1 MPRKRLNSLNRT
13 SKPSLIS
20 QLYFSPASG
29 YQDPMK
35 ASSIG
40 SFDSFWKAALVAG
53 GIAAWS
59 LPVWNV
65 VVNPYQI
72 FKAKYSIGD
81 RYSSSTTNERFLKV
95 EYLLKEAKTKS
106 PNTPDAIIG
115 QINDESPGK
124 QNINANHD
132 AFIVGSSIIGLVDP
146 ALLNRYFPD
155 RHFYNLAFLAAKPD
169 EILAT
174 LQGLKRKGLTI
185 KTVVYG
191 LEPIAFTDIKSY
203 GPAYEL
209 HHETSGQSRQRI
221 LFDYLF
227 ASSLSDG
234 FSRLVTGIS
243 GKPSVR
249 YDIEGTGRYYLERY
263 DREIE
268 QDHGAFIRKQ
278 FPADAK
284 PVKAPPWID
293 SRFEDFWKL
302 AQWLKEEKIE
312 SKFYLNPLHPYVAE
326 AYGVKRLAEFKQKIT
341 ELSGSESVS
350 DCTELLQGDDVNQHF
365 YDYKHF
371 RPIEAAKVIDCGLN
385 SQYLK
390 VR

>member
-1 MPRKRLNSLNRT
+1 
-13 SKPSLIS
+13 
-20 QLYFSPASG
+20 
-29 YQDPMK
+29 MK
-35 ASSIG
+35 ALSIG

-72 FKAKYSIGD
+72 FKEKYSIGD

-95 EYLLKEAKTKS
+95 EYLLKAAKESS
-106 PNTPDAIIG
+106 PNSPDGIIG
-115 QINDESPGK
+115 QINNNSSGGK
-124 QNINANHD
+124 GNKKLLNAGHD
-132 AFIVGSSIIGLVDP
+132 AFIVGSSIMGLVDP
-146 ALLNRYFPD
+146 ALVDRYFPG

-174 LQGLKRKGLTI
+174 LQGLKRKGVTI

-209 HHETSGQSRQRI
+209 HPETSGQSLQRV

-227 ASSLSDG
+227 ASSFSDG

-249 YDIEGTGRYYLERY
+249 YDIEGTGKYYLERY
-263 DREIE
+263 DQEIE
-268 QDHGAFIRKQ
+268 KDHGAFIRKQ
-278 FPADAK
+278 FPINAK

-293 SRFEDFWKL
+293 SRFEDFRKL
-302 AQWLKEEKIE
+302 AQWLKDENIE
-312 SKFYLNPLHPYVAE
+312 SRFYLNPLHPYVAE
-326 AYGVKRLAEFKQKIT
+326 AYGVERLADFKQKIA
-341 ELSGSESVS
+341 ELSGDESVG

-371 RPIEAAKVIDCGLN
+371 RPSEAAKVIDCGLN
-385 SQYLK
+385 
-390 VR
+390 RR

>member
-1 MPRKRLNSLNRT
+1 
-13 SKPSLIS
+13 
-20 QLYFSPASG
+20 
-29 YQDPMK
+29 MK
-35 ASSIG
+35 ALSIG

-72 FKAKYSIGD
+72 FKEKFSIGD

-95 EYLLKEAKTKS
+95 EYLLKEAKTTS
-106 PNTPDAIIG
+106 PNTSDAIIG

-124 QNINANHD
+124 QNSNTNHD
-132 AFIVGSSIIGLVDP
+132 AFIVGSSIMGLVDP
-146 ALLNRYFPD
+146 ALVNQYFPD

-209 HHETSGQSRQRI
+209 HPETSGQSWQRI

-284 PVKAPPWID
+284 PVKAPPWIE
-293 SRFEDFWKL
+293 SRFEDFQKL
-302 AQWLKEEKIE
+302 AQWLKDEKIE
-312 SKFYLNPLHPYVAE
+312 SRFYLNPLHPYVAE
-326 AYGVKRLAEFKQKIT
+326 AYGVERLAEFKQKIT
-341 ELSGSESVS
+341 KLSGAKRIG
-350 DCTELLQGDDVNQHF
+350 DCLDLLQGKDVNHHF

-371 RPIEAAKVIDCGLN
+371 RPSGAAKVIDCGLN
-385 SQYLK
+385 SRYVK

>member
-1 MPRKRLNSLNRT
+1 
-13 SKPSLIS
+13 
-20 QLYFSPASG
+20 
-29 YQDPMK
+29 MK

-53 GIAAWS
+53 SIAAWS

-72 FKAKYSIGD
+72 FKAKYSVGD

-95 EYLLKEAKTKS
+95 EYLLNEAKQTS
-106 PNTPDAIIG
+106 PNSTDAIIG
-115 QINDESPGK
+115 EINDESAGK
-124 QNINANHD
+124 KANSKNLGANHD
-132 AFIVGSSIIGLVDP
+132 AFIVGSSIMGLVDP
-146 ALLNRYFPD
+146 VLVNRYFPD

-174 LQGLKRKGLTI
+174 LQGLKRKGVTI
-185 KTVVYG
+185 KAVVYG

-203 GPAYEL
+203 GAAYEL
-209 HHETSGQSRQRI
+209 HPETRGESRQRI

-234 FSRLVTGIS
+234 FSRLVTAIS

-278 FPADAK
+278 FPANAK
-284 PVKAPPWID
+284 PVTAPPWIE
-293 SRFEDFWKL
+293 SRFEDFRKL
-302 AQWLKEEKIE
+302 AQWLKEENIE

-341 ELSGSESVS
+341 ELSGPESVG

-371 RPIEAAKVIDCGLN
+371 RPSGAAKVLDCGLN
-385 SQYLK
+385 SQY
-390 VR
+390 VGAR